1 MKRYVQT
8 YRIGKRS
15 STLNRK
21 VKRGSWVFLNGLLL
35 RHGFDYVIR
44 KRNVKFTELLEI
56 DDIIEIEEQIL

>member
-1 MKRYVQT
+1 MKRFVQT
-8 YRIGKRS
+8 YHIGKRS

-44 KRNVKFTELLEI
+44 KRNVKFTDLLEVG
-56 DDIIEIEEQIL
+56 DIIEIEEQEL

>member
-1 MKRYVQT
+1 
-8 YRIGKRS
+8 
-15 STLNRK
+15 

-35 RHGFDYVIR
+35 KHGFDYVIQ